1 MGAIRMTASIF
12 HSPSAAHDI
21 PPAYSLGDSSGVSC
35 RPPLSPDVGIVA
47 RDPIRQ
53 AQDELDDTI
62 RDLRT
67 LAALAEDAGQ
77 IETAIEYTRRAL
89 AASRSRA
96 PEHKD
101 RLARERLAA
110 VEASL
115 DGGVDFFQAQG
126 QLAGRS
132 A

>member
-1 MGAIRMTASIF
+1 MPLSF
-12 HSPSAAHDI
+12 SPSTAETAV
-21 PPAYSLGDSSGVSC
+21 PADSIVPSPAGVSC
-35 RPPLSPDVGIVA
+35 REPARHSVGAVRHDTFGA
-47 RDPIRQ
+47 E
-53 AQDELDDTI
+53 DELDNAI
-62 RDLRT
+62 LDLKT

>member
-1 MGAIRMTASIF
+1 
-12 HSPSAAHDI
+12 
-21 PPAYSLGDSSGVSC
+21 VSC
-35 RPPLSPDVGIVA
+35 RPPLSQDVGIVG

-77 IETAIEYTRRAL
+77 IETPYEYTRRCL
-89 AASRSRA
+89 IASRSRTA
-96 PEHKD
+96 EHKD
-101 RLARERLAA
+101 RLAREHLAA

-115 DGGVDFFQAQG
+115 DEGVDFFQAR
-126 QLAGRS
+126 GRMD
-132 A
+132 AA